1 MSMSLLVM
9 RMTGV
14 ATILAAV
21 SLAFWL
27 VFGAPRDWD
36 GGMRFLRLA
45 LGLGCLG
52 AIRGGAKLV
61 FPDTGDDTDPG
72 EAPDPAQGDGRG
84 TRV

>member
-1 MSMSLLVM
+1 MSHLAM
-9 RMTGV
+9 RMTGL

-52 AIRGGAKLV
+52 VIRGGAKLV

-72 EAPDPAQGDGRG
+72 EAPDRPQGDGRG